1 MLEAAKRYIPDK
13 IRQKYQWFSFIYK
26 KILDP
31 VSSKSMWYKEGCQ
44 VDAQTNA
51 KIELSKRHKYI
62 IQYNILN
69 QHPKQLLVQY
79 SKKEQSLKE

>member
-51 KIELSKRHKYI
+51 KIE
-62 IQYNILN
+62 
-69 QHPKQLLVQY
+69 
-79 SKKEQSLKE
+79 